1 MTLRKAVRT
10 AGSVFSSKRNLS
22 IISVIVAVA
31 ASLATLVYFY
41 YSFSSIEIN
50 KIASQDVRSNSRIE
64 SYDFARILENKIDT
78 ISTSL
83 DIIANAPAV
92 QNNQQIDART
102 FFDSAKNN
110 SESWVDFFAWLGP
123 DGKLVWSS
131 NLNET
136 VYEEYKGTDL
146 SFRPYF
152 TVPKST
158 LEPYYSSVIASV
170 DNIPRIFVSV
180 PILGSIG
187 NQSRGGVNNDTSTLP
202 NATTAEA
209 NTPRQIFKGIVYS
222 GIRLDTVG
230 ELLKD
235 QLIPEFQSSVTLL
248 DRDGTILYSPND
260 TYIGQNVFSNE
271 IQSAIYPSLIPL
283 EFKDKFN
290 DILKASFEGK
300 QGSEDIKIGGQLNT
314 VSYQPVIVETNQASS
329 NNNTKYFMSVFIASP
344 HLLTDNV
351 SALIDQQKNFSII
364 MIAVISALSLGIAF
378 LVITWNK
385 RLRNTVNTKTI
396 ELKDANEQLKAHG
409 KMQKEFINIAAHEL
423 RTPTQAVL
431 GYSEILKIQS
441 KKENRKD
448 EAIDAIYRNAT
459 RLQHLANDILDV
471 TRIESQTLKLNKQR
485 FNLNE
490 VLSYI
495 VNDFKNEISKI
506 NSPVSIYYKPAQELI
521 NEPSIKA
528 DRERVTQVISN
539 LISNAIKFTQR
550 GTISVSAK
558 LLPRNQMIGTKE
570 KTPGIS
576 QELEKL
582 DRSYPLEQEARVKQD
597 NVDTRA
603 EKKEQEETVL
613 NNESE
618 IGGNQVLI
626 SIKDTG
632 SGIDPEIVSKLFSKF
647 TTKSLKGTG
656 LGLFICKSIVEA
668 HGGRIWAENN
678 DGPDRI
684 VNGDGNTSKGATF
697 FFTLPID
704 KD

>member
-1 MTLRKAVRT
+1 
-10 AGSVFSSKRNLS
+10 
-22 IISVIVAVA
+22 
-31 ASLATLVYFY
+31 
-41 YSFSSIEIN
+41 
-50 KIASQDVRSNSRIE
+50 
-64 SYDFARILENKIDT
+64 
-78 ISTSL
+78 
-83 DIIANAPAV
+83 
-92 QNNQQIDART
+92 
-102 FFDSAKNN
+102 
-110 SESWVDFFAWLGP
+110 
-123 DGKLVWSS
+123 
-131 NLNET
+131 
-136 VYEEYKGTDL
+136 
-146 SFRPYF
+146 
-152 TVPKST
+152 
-158 LEPYYSSVIASV
+158 
-170 DNIPRIFVSV
+170 
-180 PILGSIG
+180 
-187 NQSRGGVNNDTSTLP
+187 
-202 NATTAEA
+202 
-209 NTPRQIFKGIVYS
+209 
-222 GIRLDTVG
+222 
-230 ELLKD
+230 
-235 QLIPEFQSSVTLL
+235 
-248 DRDGTILYSPND
+248 
-260 TYIGQNVFSNE
+260 
-271 IQSAIYPSLIPL
+271 
-283 EFKDKFN
+283 
-290 DILKASFEGK
+290 
-300 QGSEDIKIGGQLNT
+300 
-314 VSYQPVIVETNQASS
+314 
-329 NNNTKYFMSVFIASP
+329 
-344 HLLTDNV
+344 
-351 SALIDQQKNFSII
+351 
-364 MIAVISALSLGIAF
+364 F

-506 NSPVSIYYKPAQELI
+506 NSPVKIYYKPAQELI

-558 LLPRNQMIGTKE
+558 LLPGIQVIGTKE

-582 DRSYPLEQEARVKQD
+582 DGSYPLEQEARVKQD

-618 IGGNQVLI
+618 KGGNQVLI

-678 DGPDRI
+678 DGADRI
-684 VNGDGNTSKGATF
+684 VSGDGNASKGATF